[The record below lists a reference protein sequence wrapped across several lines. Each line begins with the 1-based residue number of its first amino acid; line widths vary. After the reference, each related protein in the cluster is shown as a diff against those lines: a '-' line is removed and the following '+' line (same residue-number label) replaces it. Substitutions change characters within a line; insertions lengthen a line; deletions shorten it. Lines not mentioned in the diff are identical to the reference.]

1 MSDIVFKSEEINV
14 RKHEH
19 VSKNTGNV
27 MYEQYLLNDED
38 TKMMIKQI
46 LYPKGIITPWHTHD
60 CAHGM
65 YVLEGV
71 LHTNLGDFDK
81 GSFVW
86 FKEGSKAFHGG
97 KDEDVEV
104 LFITNKEFNI
114 HYL

>member
-1 MSDIVFKSEEINV
+1 MSDIVFKNEDINLKDH
-14 RKHEH
+14 RR

-27 MYEQYLLNDED
+27 TYEMHLVDDED
-38 TKMMIKQI
+38 TKMMVKIMI
-46 LYPKGIITPWHTHD
+46 YPKGVFTPWHTHD

-65 YVLEGV
+65 YVIKGTLY
-71 LHTNLGDFDK
+71 TNLGDFEA

-86 FKEGSKAFHGG
+86 FKEGSKAFHGS

-114 HYL
+114 KYL